1 MTISKQF
8 ERNGGEWSDDTMAC
22 NDFET
27 FGDQDNFIDKLMD
40 RTTYDALEVNA
51 IFTKVHGVTKRLTVF

>member
-1 MTISKQF
+1 
-8 ERNGGEWSDDTMAC
+8 MAC

-40 RTTYDALEVNA
+40 RTTYDALRSKCDIYEGTWSDEKTNC
-51 IFTKVHGVTKRLTVF
+51 ILEN